1 MLCSSTGSQQTG
13 AVCDVGQRNNRGFIT
28 NTYTM
33 YTMHVPRQKQGTR
46 CEPPT
51 FPFSKTETTTVV
63 NATTTLHFSY
73 CCCLLLVMGH
83 LYSVSL
89 RFRGS
94 QIGGG
99 VYICSKLQLN
109 RNEYMKYDRACCC
122 GCSHPGWDGK
132 CELLGHMPQVS
143 RGGGKGT
150 GSLRAYVHN
159 PLLRYHCRWGVDG
172 ALWRLHKTA

>member
-1 MLCSSTGSQQTG
+1 MLGNGTTEVSSPT
-13 AVCDVGQRNNRGFIT
+13 R
-28 NTYTM
+28 TYTM

-51 FPFSKTETTTVV
+51 FPFSKTETTTAVV

-83 LYSVSL
+83 FYSVSL

-99 VYICSKLQLN
+99 
-109 RNEYMKYDRACCC
+109 
-122 GCSHPGWDGK
+122 
-132 CELLGHMPQVS
+132 
-143 RGGGKGT
+143 GGGACT
-150 GSLRAYVHN
+150 SAAN
-159 PLLRYHCRWGVDG
+159 SS
-172 ALWRLHKTA
+172 